1 MEQLSHLA
9 RTAKYHPRDIVAA
22 VANQDE
28 ADKLPRLGRITKDG
42 KILVRRPY
50 VYDKISRKLLYR
62 PSTPEEE
69 MTLMSPQIG
78 QASVVLILDD
88 IYADEDIRI
97 SGIFVFGLET
107 HVENNFLRPRPF
119 SFPLEEESVPILL
132 YNMAFAVS
140 GGLIGA
146 NDIDI
151 ELPSR
156 NFLLYRDVYHAYD
169 ALALGVYERKRNIEK
184 PDGGDDIEENARCV
198 GLKAI
203 ATISEIIH
211 NAIALYVY
219 YEPHWRNKSS
229 DDVMGVLL
237 AASFVIGVLT
247 GYVPLSGIWATRTAW
262 GAAIGVLMLYR
273 LLCTRGT
280 ISIPDPLK
288 KELTSIRPRGV

>member
-9 RTAKYHPRDIVAA
+9 RTAKYHPRDIVAV

-28 ADKLPRLGRITKDG
+28 ADRLPRLGRVTKDG
-42 KILVRRPY
+42 KVLVRRPY
-50 VYDKISRKLLYR
+50 VYDKNSRKLLYK
-62 PSTPEEE
+62 PSTSEEE
-69 MTLMSPQIG
+69 MTLISPQIG
-78 QASVVLILDD
+78 QASVVLISDD

-119 SFPLEEESVPILL
+119 SFPLEEESIPILL
-132 YNMAFAVS
+132 YNMAFVVN
-140 GGLIGA
+140 GGLIGT

-169 ALALGVYERKRNIEK
+169 AIALEIYEKERKIEK
-184 PDGGDDIEENARCV
+184 PDDGDDIEGNSKCV
-198 GLKAI
+198 GLKAM
-203 ATISEIIH
+203 ATIGEIIH

-219 YEPHWRNKSS
+219 YEPRWRNKSS

-237 AASFVIGVLT
+237 AASFMIGVLT
-247 GYVPLSGIWATRTAW
+247 GYVPLSGVWATRTAW
-262 GAAIGVLMLYR
+262 GAAIGVLMLHR

-280 ISIPDPLK
+280 ISVPDPLRG
-288 KELTSIRPRGV
+288 ELTSILPR

>member
-1 MEQLSHLA
+1 
-9 RTAKYHPRDIVAA
+9 
-22 VANQDE
+22 
-28 ADKLPRLGRITKDG
+28 
-42 KILVRRPY
+42 
-50 VYDKISRKLLYR
+50 
-62 PSTPEEE
+62 

-132 YNMAFAVS
+132 YNMAFVVS

>member
-1 MEQLSHLA
+1 
-9 RTAKYHPRDIVAA
+9 
-22 VANQDE
+22 
-28 ADKLPRLGRITKDG
+28 
-42 KILVRRPY
+42 
-50 VYDKISRKLLYR
+50 
-62 PSTPEEE
+62 
-69 MTLMSPQIG
+69 
-78 QASVVLILDD
+78 
-88 IYADEDIRI
+88 
-97 SGIFVFGLET
+97 
-107 HVENNFLRPRPF
+107 
-119 SFPLEEESVPILL
+119 
-132 YNMAFAVS
+132 MAFAVS

-262 GAAIGVLMLYR
+262 GAAIGVLMLHR

-280 ISIPDPLK
+280 ISIPDPLRG
-288 KELTSIRPRGV
+288 ELISIRPKGV

>member
-1 MEQLSHLA
+1 
-9 RTAKYHPRDIVAA
+9 
-22 VANQDE
+22 
-28 ADKLPRLGRITKDG
+28 
-42 KILVRRPY
+42 
-50 VYDKISRKLLYR
+50 
-62 PSTPEEE
+62 
-69 MTLMSPQIG
+69 
-78 QASVVLILDD
+78 
-88 IYADEDIRI
+88 
-97 SGIFVFGLET
+97 
-107 HVENNFLRPRPF
+107 
-119 SFPLEEESVPILL
+119 
-132 YNMAFAVS
+132 MAFVVS

-198 GLKAI
+198 GLKAM

-262 GAAIGVLMLYR
+262 GAAIGVLMLHR

-280 ISIPDPLK
+280 VSIPDPPRG
-288 KELTSIRPRGV
+288 ELTRIRPKGV